1 MDGSQQQGGG
11 GGRPYRSHLR
21 PACIPCRRRKSRC
34 QTAADNTA
42 CVTCLAHQTECYFP
56 EDSQTSE
63 SPEPARRRRRR
74 AEPRASVEA
83 SGLTPVRAG
92 VRATAS
98 FHGGAKANTSA
109 SMAGSRSTAMGRQA
123 SIPVSNA
130 PPISVA
136 AMSRPG
142 QGYHDRVEGSAMAL
156 GSDDDQHLNL
166 HIVGPATTNDSQV
179 LSTYLSG
186 IAGAT
191 RSTRMIV
198 PEPASCSR
206 PVLFTEVQKRP
217 VGVILNR
224 SPSAEKLEI
233 IEKLLEP
240 HNEAVIDEYFKK
252 VNICLPLLDEASFRR
267 QYHEDK
273 TRISP
278 ALLACLYAHTIIY
291 WQSSPTLSRYRC
303 PESRFIWNLASEAI
317 YSELHLSPGMSIIKA
332 ILLNIGGRPTTSL
345 IGNGVL
351 LGSAVSMA
359 HSLGLNHNPL
369 PWQIPQAEKYLR
381 MKIWWSVLV
390 HDRWTSLAH
399 GTPPHIHK
407 AQYDVPPPTIEYLRQ
422 SSTEA
427 NSSRFEI
434 TARVFISLVALS
446 EVLGLFLQ
454 YVYSVRRERLTTTDL
469 ELALN
474 QWTEKLEGPC
484 RRIVLHG
491 SHLEINGAANL
502 RLAYLTA
509 KLLLQRIQ
517 LEAEK
522 QTDGVNEE
530 QIMNRYSA
538 ARMTSEEMLMLIQDF
553 QKDHL
558 GDFWMAVSSFAFPS
572 AVNFLLRCALE
583 TENTPEGLV
592 QSHSFKIAYDL
603 IAALRS
609 HQEQHKWDL
618 GDICIAQ
625 HAEIVEKILA
635 GVAPDEQ
642 GGNSSSLDLQ
652 EFDASI
658 LDHVFPSIW
667 DPLQNAFTW

>member
-1 MDGSQQQGGG
+1 MDGSQQESGGG

-34 QTAADNTA
+34 QTAVDNAA
-42 CVTCLAHQTECYFP
+42 CVTCLAHQTECHFP
-56 EDSQTSE
+56 EDSRASE
-63 SPEPARRRRRR
+63 SPESARRRRRR
-74 AEPRASVEA
+74 AEPRTSVEV

-92 VRATAS
+92 MRAAAS

-109 SMAGSRSTAMGRQA
+109 SMAGSRGAAMGRQA
-123 SIPVSNA
+123 SMPVSNA
-130 PPISVA
+130 PPTSVT

-142 QGYHDRVEGSAMAL
+142 QGYHDRAEESAMAL

-186 IAGAT
+186 IPGAT

-240 HNEAVIDEYFKK
+240 HNEAVINEFVIPPSHSLIRAESRSLHVADSFPCRYFRK
-252 VNICLPLLDEASFRR
+252 VNVCLPLLDEASFRR
-267 QYHEDK
+267 QYQEDK

-291 WQSSPTLSRYRC
+291 WQSSPALSRYRC
-303 PESRFIWNLASEAI
+303 PESRFIWNLASEAV

-369 PWQIPQAEKYLR
+369 PWQIPQPEKYLR

-390 HDRWTSLAH
+390 HDRW
-399 GTPPHIHK
+399 
-407 AQYDVPPPTIEYLRQ
+407 
-422 SSTEA
+422 
-427 NSSRFEI
+427 
-434 TARVFISLVALS
+434 
-446 EVLGLFLQ
+446 
-454 YVYSVRRERLTTTDL
+454 YV
-469 ELALN
+469 
-474 QWTEKLEGPC
+474 
-484 RRIVLHG
+484 
-491 SHLEINGAANL
+491 
-502 RLAYLTA
+502 
-509 KLLLQRIQ
+509 
-517 LEAEK
+517 
-522 QTDGVNEE
+522 
-530 QIMNRYSA
+530 
-538 ARMTSEEMLMLIQDF
+538 
-553 QKDHL
+553 
-558 GDFWMAVSSFAFPS
+558 
-572 AVNFLLRCALE
+572 
-583 TENTPEGLV
+583 
-592 QSHSFKIAYDL
+592 
-603 IAALRS
+603 
-609 HQEQHKWDL
+609 
-618 GDICIAQ
+618 
-625 HAEIVEKILA
+625 
-635 GVAPDEQ
+635 
-642 GGNSSSLDLQ
+642 
-652 EFDASI
+652 
-658 LDHVFPSIW
+658 
-667 DPLQNAFTW
+667 

>member
-1 MDGSQQQGGG
+1 MRGRIHILFVFSNCRKPGSFTFWLNMDGSQQQGGG

-136 AMSRPG
+136 AM
-142 QGYHDRVEGSAMAL
+142 AL

-240 HNEAVIDEYFKK
+240 HNEAVIDEF
-252 VNICLPLLDEASFRR
+252 V
-267 QYHEDK
+267 
-273 TRISP
+273 
-278 ALLACLYAHTIIY
+278 
-291 WQSSPTLSRYRC
+291 
-303 PESRFIWNLASEAI
+303 
-317 YSELHLSPGMSIIKA
+317 
-332 ILLNIGGRPTTSL
+332 
-345 IGNGVL
+345 
-351 LGSAVSMA
+351 
-359 HSLGLNHNPL
+359 
-369 PWQIPQAEKYLR
+369 
-381 MKIWWSVLV
+381 VLV
-390 HDRWTSLAH
+390 SN
-399 GTPPHIHK
+399 I
-407 AQYDVPPPTIEYLRQ
+407 
-422 SSTEA
+422 
-427 NSSRFEI
+427 
-434 TARVFISLVALS
+434 
-446 EVLGLFLQ
+446 
-454 YVYSVRRERLTTTDL
+454 L
-469 ELALN
+469 EL
-474 QWTEKLEGPC
+474 P
-484 RRIVLHG
+484 
-491 SHLEINGAANL
+491 
-502 RLAYLTA
+502 
-509 KLLLQRIQ
+509 
-517 LEAEK
+517 
-522 QTDGVNEE
+522 
-530 QIMNRYSA
+530 
-538 ARMTSEEMLMLIQDF
+538 
-553 QKDHL
+553 
-558 GDFWMAVSSFAFPS
+558 
-572 AVNFLLRCALE
+572 
-583 TENTPEGLV
+583 
-592 QSHSFKIAYDL
+592 
-603 IAALRS
+603 RS
-609 HQEQHKWDL
+609 
-618 GDICIAQ
+618 
-625 HAEIVEKILA
+625 
-635 GVAPDEQ
+635 
-642 GGNSSSLDLQ
+642 
-652 EFDASI
+652 
-658 LDHVFPSIW
+658 
-667 DPLQNAFTW
+667 

>member
-1 MDGSQQQGGG
+1 
-11 GGRPYRSHLR
+11 
-21 PACIPCRRRKSRC
+21 
-34 QTAADNTA
+34 
-42 CVTCLAHQTECYFP
+42 
-56 EDSQTSE
+56 
-63 SPEPARRRRRR
+63 
-74 AEPRASVEA
+74 
-83 SGLTPVRAG
+83 
-92 VRATAS
+92 
-98 FHGGAKANTSA
+98 
-109 SMAGSRSTAMGRQA
+109 MAGSRSTAMGRPA
-123 SIPVSNA
+123 SVPVSNA

-142 QGYHDRVEGSAMAL
+142 QGYHDRAEGPAMAL

-186 IAGAT
+186 IPGAT

-240 HNEAVIDEYFKK
+240 HNEAVIDEK
-252 VNICLPLLDEASFRR
+252 VNVCLPLLDEASFRR
-267 QYHEDK
+267 QYQEDK
-273 TRISP
+273 KRISP

-303 PESRFIWNLASEAI
+303 PESRFIWNLASEAV

-351 LGSAVSMA
+351 LGSAVSIA

-399 GTPPHIHK
+399 GTPPHIQK
-407 AQYDVPPPTIEYLRQ
+407 AQYDVPPPTVEYLRQ

-434 TARVFISLVALS
+434 TAKVFISLVALS

-484 RRIVLHG
+484 RRIVLLG

-522 QTDGVNEE
+522 QTEAVNEE
-530 QIMNRYSA
+530 QIMNRHSA
-538 ARMTSEEMLMLIQDF
+538 ARMTSEEMLMLVQDF

-592 QSHSFKIAYDL
+592 QSHSFKIAHDL